1 VVELREARKTA
12 AKIGL
17 GLQYVLKE
25 ARIFDILTKLS
36 PVLLSKE
43 ISAKVTIICKGG
55 TVLNKVFLKGTQR
68 FSEDIDLDA
77 FFAEKLG
84 RKQKLVFLDKNI
96 LSLLRESYQIGRPRL
111 MREVARFTCTF
122 TNEMGAKD
130 CVFVEFN
137 LEPKGVRSFEIIE
150 VRSEILKISPVK
162 IPVYSFPVLVAK
174 KIKTFYERGSGK
186 DLYDIFCSL
195 KIVEDIGEIVD
206 VLKEVLKSEDIEYNE
221 FVSEFIKKLED
232 QRSIAR
238 VHAST
243 NPYIPRNLR
252 VNWVEIAT
260 KLKDKLRPYL

>member
-1 VVELREARKTA
+1 M
-12 AKIGL
+12 
-17 GLQYVLKE
+17 
-25 ARIFDILTKLS
+25 
-36 PVLLSKE
+36 
-43 ISAKVTIICKGG
+43 
-55 TVLNKVFLKGTQR
+55 
-68 FSEDIDLDA
+68 
-77 FFAEKLG
+77 
-84 RKQKLVFLDKNI
+84 KQKLVFLDKNI
-96 LSLLRESYQIGRPRL
+96 LSLLRENYQIERPRL

-137 LEPKGVRSFEIIE
+137 LEPKGVQSFEIRE
-150 VRSEILKISPVK
+150 ARSEILEIFPVK
-162 IPVYSFPVLVAK
+162 IPVYSFPVLIAK

-186 DLYDIFCSL
+186 DLYDIFYSL

-206 VLKEVLKSEDIEYNE
+206 ALKEVLKSEDIEYNE